1 MTDSSQEASPPPE
14 RSRRRS
20 VQDRESTVSMTSTTT
35 GLPDRYRPIDQVGP
49 DEPTSTGV
57 IRCWRAKDRVLNR
70 DVAIRVHT
78 PAGPAAHAWISRAL
92 TAGGLAT
99 PALAMVYDASEGTG
113 DPQAPGGA
121 AYVVNEWIDGETLGE
136 RLSRGP
142 MPDREV
148 RTVLRRLAEGV
159 AEAHRV
165 GLAVGGLSPENVV
178 LRPNGLVGL
187 RAVPAATGSIDGD
200 IAALG
205 ALLEACLTGL
215 APTDGDARPLSGPS
229 DLLALVRRARSTE
242 PGQGLSSVA
251 AMASLLAERPRT
263 GPGGTSHSH
272 PHSHQHRTEPHR
284 DDTDSGWLRRLRDR
298 RTDTPPAAAD
308 SPAANIVAD
317 EDAVRLDPHTLPPVP
332 RVRPV
337 TRTGAPLP
345 PAALGG
351 DTIGA
356 GSVAPR
362 AGVYAVPPVAPTR
375 RGAAQER
382 SWADP
387 DDSFDVLAAD
397 EGYGGYGGP
406 PTGETDIDDEDGA
419 RRHRFVVIGLP
430 LLALMVVIALA
441 WWVGSTLLDV
451 TDSVDDVQG
460 STPSVSAP
468 ADGSAGTGGAVA
480 GDAVPIVT
488 AEVFDPFGDGEPEND
503 SDVPLAYDGD
513 ASTAW
518 STLEYRGSADFGNLK
533 DGVGLLVDLGDSQSL
548 SGVTVSSV
556 APGATVEIRTA
567 DKPADT
573 LDGFTK
579 AADGTVEDS
588 TDFAFDEPVT
598 ARFVLV
604 WITALVPTEN
614 GFAADIAEVTVN
626 AAG

>member
-1 MTDSSQEASPPPE
+1 MTDSSQEASPPTE
-14 RSRRRS
+14 HSRRRP
-20 VQDRESTVSMTSTTT
+20 VQDRGSTVSMTSTTT

-49 DEPTSTGV
+49 DEATPTGV

-113 DPQAPGGA
+113 DPQTPGGA

-165 GLAVGGLSPENVV
+165 GLAVGGLTPENVV

-187 RAVPAATGSIDGD
+187 RAVPAATGTIDGD
-200 IAALG
+200 IASLG

-215 APTDGDARPLSGPS
+215 APTDGSARPLTGPS

-263 GPGGTSHSH
+263 GPGAASS
-272 PHSHQHRTEPHR
+272 SHQHRTEPHR
-284 DDTDSGWLRRLRDR
+284 DDTDSGWLRRLRER
-298 RTDTPPAAAD
+298 RPDAAATAGTT
-308 SPAANIVAD
+308 PAANIVA
-317 EDAVRLDPHTLPPVP
+317 ESEAVRLDPQTLPPVP

-337 TRTGAPLP
+337 GQAGTPLP

-351 DTIGA
+351 DTIDA
-356 GSVAPR
+356 SSVAPR
-362 AGVYAVPPVAPTR
+362 AGAYAVPPVAPSR
-375 RGAAQER
+375 RHGAQEQ

-387 DDSFDVLAAD
+387 DESFDVLAD
-397 EGYGGYGGP
+397 DGGYGGYGGP
-406 PTGETDIDDEDGA
+406 PTGEDDIDDEDGA
-419 RRHRFVVIGLP
+419 RRHRAVVIGLP
-430 LLALMVVIALA
+430 LLALIVVIALA
-441 WWVGSTLLDV
+441 WWVGSTVLDV
-451 TDSVDDVQG
+451 TDSVDEVQG
-460 STPSVSAP
+460 STPSASAP
-468 ADGSAGTGGAVA
+468 ADGSAEAPTPA
-480 GDAVPIVT
+480 GEAVPIV
-488 AEVFDPFGDGEPEND
+488 EGSVFDPQGDGDPDNPG
-503 SDVPLAYDGD
+503 DVPLAFDGD
-513 ASTAW
+513 SSTAW
-518 STLEYRGSADFGNLK
+518 STYEYRGSPAFGNLK
-533 DGVGLLVDLGDSQSL
+533 DGLGLLLDLGDSQAL
-548 SGVTVSSV
+548 AGVTLSSIN
-556 APGATVEIRTA
+556 PGVTVEIRTA
-567 DKPADT
+567 DELADD
-573 LDGFTK
+573 LDGFDV
-579 AADGTVEDS
+579 AADGTIEDS
-588 TDFAFDEPVT
+588 TDLAFDEPIT
-598 ARFVLV
+598 ARYVLV
-604 WITALVPTEN
+604 WLTGLVPSEN
-614 GFAADIAEVTVN
+614 GFTGDISEIAVN